1 MKLKKCK
8 KNKKVKKIGIGS
20 VIGILLLIGG
30 ITLYKTFAL
39 YEEKKE
45 FDVLR
50 GKIGEFV
57 ENDLE
62 LAMTVDGNHTNE
74 VPSKGKYYVEVTCDN
89 GAEGR
94 WDYDAWTV
102 VVGNMTKT
110 KVKCM
115 IEFKSPGTLMAT
127 TPNNT
132 SAFWGHKESITRIV
146 FENRIKPYANA
157 SYTYDVSD
165 TQDGSVMSYMVANES
180 DTSTFTLYIQGN
192 GGVTANTNSSY
203 LFYSFNNLEK
213 IENLHLLNTSNSTN
227 ISYMFRDCIKLVQLD
242 VSSFNTEQVKFMAEV
257 FSMPTDGSGKLEEIV
272 GLEYWNTENV
282 VNMASLFSELR
293 QIKSLD
299 GIGNWDISNVSNI
312 QSMFQNDRLLESLDL
327 HNWNTSQ
334 NTSMTW
340 TFGGCVNLK
349 YLDISK
355 FSINNV
361 LKFGHSFYAMPKD
374 VKIKTNTTMKNW
386 IMNLEVISERPSEWN
401 DNNFIIN

>member
-8 KNKKVKKIGIGS
+8 KNKKAKKIGIGS
-20 VIGILLLIGG
+20 IIGILLLIGG

-192 GGVTANTNSSY
+192 GGVTANTNSHA
-203 LFYSFNNLEK
+203 LFNGFVNTTS
-213 IENLHLLNTSNSTN
+213 IENLEYLDTSNVKDMSF
-227 ISYMFRDCIKLVQLD
+227 MFRQLENITSID
-242 VSSFNTEQVKFMAEV
+242 VSSLNVSKVTNMMDLFGY
-257 FSMPTDGSGKLEEIV
+257 DYKLQTII
-272 GLEYWNTENV
+272 GLE
-282 VNMASLFSELR
+282 
-293 QIKSLD
+293 
-299 GIGNWDISNVSNI
+299 NWDTSNVSVMRGVFYKNKSLESVNLSNFKTNNAISIAVMFYECLKLSTIDLSNFNIDKVVDTEKMFLGMPNTTKIKANENI
-312 QSMFQNDRLLESLDL
+312 QEWILTLS
-327 HNWNTSQ
+327 
-334 NTSMTW
+334 
-340 TFGGCVNLK
+340 
-349 YLDISK
+349 
-355 FSINNV
+355 
-361 LKFGHSFYAMPKD
+361 
-374 VKIKTNTTMKNW
+374 TTD
-386 IMNLEVISERPSEWN
+386 RPSAWSE
-401 DNNFIIN
+401 NNFL